1 MTLFD
6 LDKAKNRVIIINE
19 RSKKV
24 KVKLEFKVKL
34 RPKLWLIYSERQERK
49 LNISNIIASM
59 IQDMLE
65 DEGYTEIQRNELAQ
79 KVGCVPSQINYVI
92 SSRFTPEHGY
102 IVESRRGGGGYIRI
116 TRAEYDM
123 NSLKLRLVN
132 DIGQSLDENICR
144 AHLKNLYEREIIDE
158 KTVKIFLSALTGNAY
173 REIPR
178 EYGDIL
184 RASIFKQMILNIL

>member
-1 MTLFD
+1 M
-6 LDKAKNRVIIINE
+6 
-19 RSKKV
+19 
-24 KVKLEFKVKL
+24 
-34 RPKLWLIYSERQERK
+34 
-49 LNISNIIASM
+49 NISNIIASM

-65 DEGYTEIQRNELAQ
+65 DDGYTEIQRNELAQ

-116 TRAEYDM
+116 TRAEYDI

-173 REIPR
+173 REISR